1 MGEGGGARWWAVRL
15 SVIAACL
22 FFIFFGIN
30 LLIASYKLTSPHYF
44 VLTFFAS
51 NFIILFSG
59 AILVG
64 FCIQV
69 FIRLKGKSGFPVES
83 DEKESPFESGPKE
96 E

>member
-1 MGEGGGARWWAVRL
+1 MRAVVQSGGLFVYSSLRRA
-15 SVIAACL
+15 S

-30 LLIASYKLTSPHYF
+30 LLIASYRLTSPHYF

-64 FCIQV
+64 FSIQV
-69 FIRLKGKSGFPVES
+69 FIRVRGKSDISDEA
-83 DEKESPFESGPKE
+83 DEKESPFENDHKE

>member
-1 MGEGGGARWWAVRL
+1 MRWWAFRI
-15 SVIAACL
+15 SVIAVSL
-22 FFIFFGIN
+22 FFIFFGVN
-30 LLIASYKLTSPHYF
+30 LLIASYRLESPHYF

-69 FIRLKGKSGFPVES
+69 FVRLRGKPDSSDES
-83 DEKESPFESGPKE
+83 DEKDSPFENDSKE